1 MADRKKEVGKSSKQQ
16 STAVQNDNK
25 SNSDMDAVWRR
36 IAKQADKKK
45 IKTSDN
51 EKRARK
57 DVPTAT
63 DRIVSSMGGQTSR
76 DANSD
81 GMFVTTSAA
90 ARASRK
96 HKARKKL
103 SKKALA
109 IRIVVSIVAI
119 VVVVVVC
126 YALNVGDMQ
135 YWSVNFDS
143 LDDASNYA
151 LDNPDLYEKSVWWL
165 VKNAKATSNKTEKA
179 SYYLEAAKVITGLPD
194 PTEDQLK
201 EAIKYAKEAEKL
213 KPTGETASLL
223 ADVYSMIGDEDTYN
237 MYYNLATDR
246 GYFND
251 ND

>member
-16 STAVQNDNK
+16 LTTVQNDNK

-63 DRIVSSMGGQTSR
+63 DRIVSSMGGQTGR

-109 IRIVVSIVAI
+109 IRIVVPIVAI
-119 VVVVVVC
+119 VAVVVVC

-135 YWSVNFDS
+135 YWGTKFSS
-143 LDDASNYA
+143 MDDAREYA
-151 LDNPDLYEKSVWWL
+151 DETPSQYKKSIWWL
-165 VKNAKATSNKTEKA
+165 VKKAKSTNNKA
-179 SYYLEAAKVITGLPD
+179 EAAGYYIEAVKVISELPD
-194 PTEDQLK
+194 PTDEQAK
-201 EAIKYAKEAEKL
+201 EAIEYAEKAEKL
-213 KPTGETASLL
+213 KPTMESAVALATAYSLR
-223 ADVYSMIGDEDTYN
+223 DDEDSYSQ
-237 MYYNLATDR
+237 YYKIAVDR
-246 GYFND
+246 GYVD
-251 ND
+251 GQ